1 MRVFKKDIALGICLV
16 LASFLLPLFEIGN
29 ELGTLISATSTVFAI
44 VAGFFIADAMSNYL
58 RLQTLIAEENASLI
72 SIADTV
78 RKIGDKESV
87 GVHQAIDQYMIAQL
101 NLGTLGHVFQTEK
114 EVDQIGAAINNLA
127 PGPEEK
133 EYLERILDMKDKI
146 ISCRQE
152 ISLAAKNNLTV
163 SHWIVLVTLA
173 VLMVATILAIRDG
186 SLLMNL
192 IVALIIMGTQA
203 ILVLLREM
211 DNNHLLEK
219 KLAYENPRE
228 VFHAVSQPPYYPHF
242 SPPHSRLPNEAGL
255 YRLGREDMSQGKSWD
270 VVKVSKA
277 GV

>member
-16 LASFLLPLFEIGN
+16 LVSFLLPLFKIGN
-29 ELGTLISATSTVFAI
+29 ELGTLVSATSTVFAI

-72 SIADTV
+72 SIADTA
-78 RKIGDKESV
+78 RKIGDNKSES
-87 GVHQAIDQYMIAQL
+87 VHQAIDQYMIAQL

-114 EVDQIGAAINNLA
+114 EVDRIETAINALA
-127 PGPEEK
+127 VGPEEK

-152 ISLAAKNNLTV
+152 ISLAAKNNLTTG
-163 SHWIVLVTLA
+163 HWIVLITLA
-173 VLMVATILAIRDG
+173 VLMITTILAIRDG
-186 SLLMNL
+186 SMLMSL
-192 IVALIIMGTQA
+192 IVSLIIIGTQA
-203 ILVLLREM
+203 VLVLLREM

-242 SPPHSRLPNEAGL
+242 SPLYSRLPNEAGL
-255 YRLGREDMSQGKSWD
+255 YRLGREDMSREKSWD
-270 VVKVSKA
+270 VVEVLKSKA
-277 GV
+277 